1 MTDDRVNIEVRGEKR
16 EDLQVQMKDA
26 MMLTC
31 KDDLEHSF

>member
-16 EDLQVQMKDA
+16 EDLQVQMKDV